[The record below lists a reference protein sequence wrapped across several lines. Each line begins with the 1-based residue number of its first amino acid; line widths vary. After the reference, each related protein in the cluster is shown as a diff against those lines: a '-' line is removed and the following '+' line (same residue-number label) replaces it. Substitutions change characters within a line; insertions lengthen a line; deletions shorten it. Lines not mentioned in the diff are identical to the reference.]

1 MEATPLGDPDG
12 PVVMH
17 QKWRS
22 LLFLHW
28 RVDAAAVQA
37 LLPEGLT
44 VHTFDGCAWIGVVPF
59 LMRDVRPRFLPS
71 LPGLSHFGELNLRT
85 YVLGPDGRPGV
96 WFFSLDADQALAV
109 KIARRFF
116 HLPYFRARITTT
128 GHIDGSL
135 TFESLRQGVDPRSA
149 CRFRYRG
156 TGPLAPAE
164 AGSLDAF
171 LVERYLLY
179 AWNEDKR
186 QLSVGR
192 VDHEP
197 YRLPSTRRCRWG
209 TGRCSRWTTSKG
221 SAGRRGRGTT
231 RRAAPAWTCAS
242 TRCGPARR
250 GADGL
255 RQPWSAQPTRTEPDK
270 ADRACQPHH
279 DNAQPDAWG

>member
-1 MEATPLGDPDG
+1 
-12 PVVMH
+12 MH

-44 VHTFDGCAWIGVVPF
+44 IHTFEGDAWIGVVPF
-59 LMRDVRPRFLPS
+59 LMRGVRPRFLPP
-71 LPGLSHFGELNLRT
+71 LPGLSGFGELNLRT

-109 KIARRFF
+109 RIARRFF
-116 HLPYFRARITTT
+116 HLPYHWARITTT

-135 TFESLRQGVDPRSA
+135 TFESLRHGADPRSA
-149 CRFRYRG
+149 CRFRSRG

-164 AGSLDAF
+164 GGSLEHF

-179 AWNEDKR
+179 AWDDGTGT
-186 QLSVGR
+186 LSVGR

-197 YRLPSTRRCRWG
+197 YRLQHAEVPVG
-209 TGRCSRWTTSKG
+209 DDALFALDDLPGIGRP
-221 SAGRRGRGTT
+221 GRPWDHAIFSPGVDVRIHPL
-231 RRAAPAWTCAS
+231 RAV
-242 TRCGPARR
+242 R
-250 GADGL
+250 
-255 RQPWSAQPTRTEPDK
+255 
-270 ADRACQPHH
+270 
-279 DNAQPDAWG
+279 N